1 MVLRYDTELREKY
14 NSKNDFK
21 FPYHGPAQKNVQ
33 LFKNTKKVNVEK
45 KPYLDVWGGI
55 SLSFIL

>member
-33 LFKNTKKVNVEK
+33 LFKNTKKV
-45 KPYLDVWGGI
+45 
-55 SLSFIL
+55 